1 MVEVET
7 CLDGLLKPS
16 EFVKTFKERKKVS
29 VQELRSLLIAFS
41 GEKENLLTMV
51 VELRLVI
58 EYLLLTFLKNL
69 KVLLRIMSTVKKYHQ

>member
-1 MVEVET
+1 MVEVEK